1 MPDDDLPDLKATGK
15 VNGGGEVTY
24 LQPYVG
30 GKDAEVEGKERP
42 NTASKG
48 VQADEDPLLPF
59 GQGGRI
65 AVSTRLLEQTGFECF
80 RLSNLLRRLPLD
92 LCDLSASSPLLR
104 GNLSINSA
112 LGDLE
117 LRALSFKLHVEL
129 LVFVISKTLE
139 DHTEKASGASAKD
152 AGDDGC

>member
-1 MPDDDLPDLKATGK
+1 MPNDDLPDLKATGK
-15 VNGGGEVTY
+15 VNGGSEVTY

-48 VQADEDPLLPF
+48 VQADEDPLLPS

-104 GNLSINSA
+104 AISASTLRLAISSSARCLSSCMSSC
-112 LGDLE
+112 LFL
-117 LRALSFKLHVEL
+117 
-129 LVFVISKTLE
+129 
-139 DHTEKASGASAKD
+139 
-152 AGDDGC
+152 